1 VKKAMTKENR
11 CCTSK
16 VLIVGAG
23 AIGGFY
29 GALLAKAGA
38 EVSVVCRSDYDQVK
52 QHGFLIESHTLGTWT
67 FAPSQVLNNAA
78 DFKGTADYILLCTK
92 VIPSVDRVALIR
104 PAVSAETALVFI
116 QNGVEIEQEMLAA
129 FPDNEIVSGLA
140 FICCN
145 RVKPGEILHLAY
157 GRLALGNLPGAVS
170 HKTTQLC
177 ELFKQSGIDCTATEN
192 IVTERWKK
200 CVWNAPF
207 NPLSV
212 LSGGLPTL
220 DILQSQEDF
229 VRNIMQEV
237 CNIAEACGHHMSS
250 HIVNANIENT
260 YAMPPYKTSML
271 LDYENG
277 QPMETEAILGNA
289 VRAAKRAGVASPHLD
304 SVYALMKLRELK
316 LAELHKKYNPQ
327 YREPVSHRPDD

>member
-1 VKKAMTKENR
+1 VT
-11 CCTSK
+11 TK
-16 VLIVGAG
+16 VLIIGTG

-29 GALLAKAGA
+29 DSLLAKAGA
-38 EVSVVCRSDYDQVK
+38 DVAVVCRSDYEPVK
-52 QHGFLIESHTLGTWT
+52 QHGFIIDSSTLGTWT
-67 FAPSQVLNNAA
+67 FIPSQVLSNAA
-78 DFKGTADYILLCTK
+78 DYKGTADYVLLCTK

-104 PAVSAETALVFI
+104 PAVSAGTAVVFI
-116 QNGVEIEQEMLAA
+116 QNGVEIEQEMLSA
-129 FPDNEIVSGLA
+129 FPDNEIISGLA

-157 GRLALGNLPGAVS
+157 GRLALGNLPDAVS
-170 HKTTQLC
+170 NKTRRLC
-177 ELFKQSGIDCTATEN
+177 ELFRQSGIDCIASEN

-220 DILQSQEDF
+220 DILQSQEAF
-229 VRNIMQEV
+229 IRSIMQEI
-237 CNIAEACGHHMSS
+237 CNIAKACGHRLSNY
-250 HIVNANIENT
+250 IVNSNIENT

-277 QPMETEAILGNA
+277 HPMETEAILGNA
-289 VRAAKRAGVASPHLD
+289 VRAAKRLGVASPHLEL
-304 SVYALMKLRELK
+304 VYELMKLRELK
-316 LAELHKKYNPQ
+316 LAELHKKYNPL
-327 YREPVSHRPDD
+327 YREPVSQHPDD

>member
-1 VKKAMTKENR
+1 M
-11 CCTSK
+11 TSK

-38 EVSVVCRSDYDQVK
+38 EVSVVCRSDYEQVK
-52 QHGFLIESHTLGTWT
+52 QHGFIIDSRTLGTWT
-67 FAPSQVLNNAA
+67 FTPSQVLNNAA
-78 DFKGTADYILLCTK
+78 DYKGTADYVLLCTK

-104 PAVSAETALVFI
+104 PAVSADTAVVFI
-116 QNGVEIEQEMLAA
+116 QNGVEIEQEILAA
-129 FPDNEIVSGLA
+129 FPDNEIISGLA

-157 GRLALGNLPGAVS
+157 GRLALGTLPGAVS
-170 HKTTQLC
+170 KKTTQLC
-177 ELFKQSGIDCTATEN
+177 ELFRQSGIDCTATEN

-220 DILQSQEDF
+220 DILQTQETF
-229 VRNIMQEV
+229 VRSIMQEI
-237 CNIAEACGHHMSS
+237 CNIAEACGHRLPN
-250 HIVNANIENT
+250 HIVNTNIENT

-271 LDYENG
+271 LDYENDH
-277 QPMETEAILGNA
+277 PMETEAILGNA
-289 VRAAKRAGVASPHLD
+289 VRAAKRSGIECPHLE
-304 SVYALMKLRELK
+304 SVYALMKLRELQ
-316 LAELHKKYNPQ
+316 LAGLHKKYNPL
-327 YREPVSHRPDD
+327 YREPVSQRPDD